1 MRVLATARLRRFSQ
15 LSAGL
20 KFPFAQLASKSAA
33 AAATEVARF
42 FEQVLRE
49 EPPRLLQAYLEVQQ
63 LRSHDILAP
72 DDASLV
78 TAGLHPLLVP
88 LTRGVG
94 IDGREVIRGLM
105 RMPMADTSCRW
116 PLVEAALGSSAVGPC
131 TTTDCWRATWQ
142 CL

>member
-94 IDGREVIRGLM
+94 IDGREVIHGLM
-105 RMPMADTSCRW
+105 RMRW
-116 PLVEAALGSSAVGPC
+116 LTPAVGGH
-131 TTTDCWRATWQ
+131 
-142 CL
+142 